1 MQAMFRTKLCKN
13 LFLLFFF
20 VMLSACGFK
29 PIYAQHDNSA
39 LNQIF
44 VEEIPTREGQVLRNE
59 LQDLLASTGYVYR
72 LQVELERERRESGI
86 QEDLRVSRYDIILK
100 ASYRLLDDGGSVV
113 MRDTSKIY
121 SSYNRT
127 SSEFSTFVAE
137 EDATEKAAEQLAY
150 EIRGKLAAYFSN

>member
-1 MQAMFRTKLCKN
+1 MMKKN
-13 LFLLFFF
+13 ILLTACFLLFA
-20 VMLSACGFK
+20 LSACGFK
-29 PIYAQHDNSA
+29 PMYAQHDNSA

-44 VEEIPTREGQVLRNE
+44 VEEIPTREGQVLRNR
-59 LQDLLASTGYVYR
+59 LQDLLASTGYQYR
-72 LQVELERERRESGI
+72 LQVELDKEKRESGI
-86 QEDLRVSRYDIILK
+86 QEDLRVSRYDIIMQANYKLIDENGE
-100 ASYRLLDDGGSVV
+100 AI

-150 EIRGKLAAYFSN
+150 EIRGKLAAFFAN